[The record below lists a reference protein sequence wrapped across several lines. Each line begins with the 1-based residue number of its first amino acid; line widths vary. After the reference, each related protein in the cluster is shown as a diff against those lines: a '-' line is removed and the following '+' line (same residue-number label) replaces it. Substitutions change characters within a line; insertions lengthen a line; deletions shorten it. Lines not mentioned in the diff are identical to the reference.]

1 MKITIIYDNKTCRAD
16 LRADWG
22 FACLVEVHEKNILF
36 DTGAK
41 GDILLDNM
49 NILGIEPSSIDDVV
63 ISHAHWD
70 HTGGL
75 ADFLRENR
83 DVRLFIPSSYSVP
96 SDSAREI
103 IVVKEPIQ
111 ICEGVFSTGELQGSE
126 QVTYDDEIEQSL
138 VINTDRGQVVIT
150 GCSHPGV
157 KEILEVASTYGKI
170 YALIGGLH
178 GFNELKL
185 LEEIPVICATHCTQF
200 KAEIEFVYPDACI
213 EGGVGRII
221 DI

>member
-1 MKITIIYDNKTCRAD
+1 MKVTIIYDNETSRKD

-22 FACLVEVHEKNILF
+22 FSCLVETHGKRILF

-49 NILGIEPSSIDDVV
+49 KKLNIEPSSIDAVF
-63 ISHAHWD
+63 ISHADWD

-75 ADFLRENR
+75 FDFLKKNN
-83 DVRLFIPSSYSVP
+83 DVALYIPVSYRIP
-96 SDSAREI
+96 PDSAREVV
-103 IVVKEPIQ
+103 VVKGPMEISD
-111 ICEGVFSTGELQGSE
+111 GLFSTGELQG
-126 QVTYDDEIEQSL
+126 IEQSL
-138 VINTDRGQVVIT
+138 IVATDNGPVIIT

-157 KEILEVASTYGKI
+157 RDILEAASTHGKP

-178 GFNELKL
+178 GFDEFEL
-185 LEEIPVICATHCTQF
+185 LEGIPVVCATHCTEF
-200 KAEIEFVYPDACI
+200 KAQVASHCPDTYI
-213 EGGVGRII
+213 EGGAGRVI